1 MRRFNLSPL
10 LVLAYATASAWALPL
25 TIDTSSLVPKAQL
38 LTNAPPTESERLA
51 ETCVTLLYCFT
62 RTNLHSLLDR
72 HNALAPRIPAID
84 VVFAAGTETKV
95 LIKAGWIALNV
106 QEIVNLLR
114 YTIREVKQQI
124 VQHGD
129 RVIPATDLVTLGSA
143 MVVQGVHMT
152 LSNADNHQL
161 TYGVVQSAA
170 VAMVQYFTVRG
181 GYQTV
186 DFSIIDGK
194 NHVGSGMIQ
203 A

>member
-10 LVLAYATASAWALPL
+10 LVLAYATAFAWALPL

-38 LTNAPPTESERLA
+38 LTNAPPTESE
-51 ETCVTLLYCFT
+51 
-62 RTNLHSLLDR
+62 SLLDR

-194 NHVGSGMIQ
+194 NRVGSGMIQ